1 MATVVEALDQALAR
15 APKVVPA
22 GALRAT
28 HPNGPFSRANSVD
41 TRSVLERCGIEF
53 DEKFARCPGCGE
65 PKALICEN
73 GGIKCLHARC
83 ADVGPVNFPGFRS
96 NVDIVAQCEGIA
108 PLLAA
113 EQVLRWFG
121 LDDAVRP
128 LARPGDDS
136 ARPPW
141 KHPLP
146 LYDRQGGVPFP
157 VHALGTSLR
166 EWVEAEAGATQ
177 TPPDLAAVVAL
188 ATLSACVSK
197 KFEVEIR
204 PGWREPLNTY
214 WLVALDPGN
223 RKSAVFRD
231 AVRPILDFEQQL
243 AEKLRDT
250 VQAALVKREIKQR
263 ELKRAI
269 DVAARSGLPTD
280 RQQAAELAIEFE
292 RERVPVIPRL
302 VVDDVTPERLAAMLA
317 EQGGRLALLSAEG
330 GLFEVAGG
338 RYSDGVPNLD
348 VLLKSHPG
356 DDLRVDRIGRA
367 PVHVRHP
374 ALTLGVAVQPEV
386 IRELARKP
394 VFRGSGLLARI
405 FYSLPES
412 TVGRREACPPPVA
425 ALVSERYHQLCTAL
439 LRIDEARVD
448 GELTP
453 APLNFSSEA
462 CRRIEQFSRELEPRL
477 GPGCELSPICDWA
490 NKLAGGI
497 ARVAALLHLAEL
509 ASHCGH
515 SGNCG
520 KPDRTTA
527 EGLNDH
533 SGYSGNYGRENKD
546 QIEVEAVDRAILIGR
561 YLLTHAQAA
570 FALMGTDPEIENAR
584 QLLSWI
590 RSFKI
595 SRFTKRDAWQ
605 ATRGRFKKAS
615 ELDPPLSLLVEHGY
629 LAEDQQ
635 PDRPGQ
641 GRKPSP
647 AFTVNP
653 YTHNSQNTHNG

>member
-1 MATVVEALDQALAR
+1 LATVVEALDQALAR

-28 HPNGPFSRANSVD
+28 YPNGTFSRANSVD
-41 TRSVLERCGIEF
+41 TRLVLDHCGIEF

-96 NVDIVAQCEGIA
+96 NVDIVAQREGIA
-108 PLLAA
+108 PSLAA
-113 EQVLRWFG
+113 EQILRWFG
-121 LDDAVRP
+121 PDNAVRS
-128 LARPGDDS
+128 LARPGEDS
-136 ARPPW
+136 AGPAW
-141 KHPLP
+141 KRPLP
-146 LYDRQGGVPFP
+146 LHDRQGGAPFP

-231 AVRPILDFEQQL
+231 AVRPIQDFERQL
-243 AEKLRDT
+243 TEKLRDV

-280 RQQAAELAIEFE
+280 RQLAAELAIEFE

-356 DDLRVDRIGRA
+356 DDLRVDRVGRG

-412 TVGRREACPPPVA
+412 TVGRRDACPPPVA

-497 ARVAALLHLAEL
+497 ARVAAVLHLAEG
-509 ASHCGH
+509 ASYCGH

-520 KPDRTTA
+520 NPDRTTA
-527 EGLNDH
+527 EDLGEH
-533 SGYSGNYGRENKD
+533 SGYSGNCGREHKD

-561 YLLTHAQAA
+561 YLLAHAQAA

-584 QLLSWI
+584 QLLSWL

-629 LAEDQQ
+629 LAEDPQ

-641 GRKPSP
+641 GRRPSP

>member
-1 MATVVEALDQALAR
+1 
-15 APKVVPA
+15 
-22 GALRAT
+22 
-28 HPNGPFSRANSVD
+28 
-41 TRSVLERCGIEF
+41 
-53 DEKFARCPGCGE
+53 
-65 PKALICEN
+65 
-73 GGIKCLHARC
+73 
-83 ADVGPVNFPGFRS
+83 
-96 NVDIVAQCEGIA
+96 
-108 PLLAA
+108 
-113 EQVLRWFG
+113 
-121 LDDAVRP
+121 VR
-128 LARPGDDS
+128 
-136 ARPPW
+136 
-141 KHPLP
+141 
-146 LYDRQGGVPFP
+146 
-157 VHALGTSLR
+157 ALGTTLR
-166 EWVEAEAGATQ
+166 DWVEAEAGATQ
-177 TPPDLAAVVAL
+177 TPPELAAVVAL

-197 KFEVEIR
+197 KFEVR

-231 AVRPILDFEQQL
+231 AVRPIQDFEQQL
-243 AEKLRDT
+243 TEKLRDA

-269 DVAARSGLPTD
+269 D
-280 RQQAAELAIEFE
+280 
-292 RERVPVIPRL
+292 
-302 VVDDVTPERLAAMLA
+302 
-317 EQGGRLALLSAEG
+317 
-330 GLFEVAGG
+330 
-338 RYSDGVPNLD
+338 
-348 VLLKSHPG
+348 
-356 DDLRVDRIGRA
+356 
-367 PVHVRHP
+367 
-374 ALTLGVAVQPEV
+374 
-386 IRELARKP
+386 KP

-412 TVGRREACPPPVA
+412 TVGRRDACPPPVA
-425 ALVSERYHQLCTAL
+425 ALVSERYHRLCTGL
-439 LRIDEARVD
+439 LCIDEARVD

-453 APLNFSSEA
+453 AVLNFSREA
-462 CRRIEQFSRELEPRL
+462 CQRIEQFSRELEPRL

-497 ARVAALLHLAEL
+497 ARVAAVLHLAEV
-509 ASHCGH
+509 AGHCGH

-520 KPDRTTA
+520 KPDKPTA
-527 EGLNDH
+527 EDLGDH
-533 SGYSGNYGRENKD
+533 CGYSGNCGRENRD

-629 LAEDQQ
+629 LAEDPQ

-647 AFTVNP
+647 AFTVSATQWDCQRRGASSQTTRSP
-653 YTHNSQNTHNG
+653 GRQPSTSMVAPSAVGPAGGDSPVPRCQRCAIASSTASSKRAAGALTSGCAAASSGVLPTGGKGSSVSRSMANSATPFRACAASPWRPRPSHASATGRPRSRSVSRSPGAVSTMVARHAHFGVGQGAGAEAEPRRLITELTQRGNA